1 MKKVLSLL
9 LTLCLLLALFPAALA
24 EGATPMKFIQVEGKN
39 AGYDAATARWNELHP
54 EAPVT
59 VDYYSSVFEVI
70 EASLGIGSP
79 EYDIVAIDSP
89 KVGDYGLKGYTADLD
104 PYVGSVIDT
113 GVYLDS
119 TLNYCYYDGH
129 LTALPITAGISLL

>member
-24 EGATPMKFIQVEGKN
+24 EGATPMKFIQVAGKE

-59 VDYYSSVFEVI
+59 VDYYSSVYEVI

-79 EYDIVAIDSP
+79 EYDIIAIDSP

-119 TLNYCYYDGH
+119 TLNYCYS
-129 LTALPITAGISLL
+129 TAI